1 MEKNSNLKNNNDQ
14 KPKKCG
20 LAAIVESIEKDN
32 KKKKTKKTKP
42 SFNTFQQT
50 YAPTDTFKGL
60 LNFGNACYS
69 NVVIQILTSINEFV
83 SVLFKVYKIIENE
96 DDLFDSYPII
106 SRMVEVINCYKSKII
121 IFKL

>member
-1 MEKNSNLKNNNDQ
+1 MEKNSNIKNNNEQ
-14 KPKKCG
+14 KQKKIG
-20 LAAIVESIEKDN
+20 LAAIVESIEKEN

-42 SFNTFQQT
+42 NFNAFEQK

-60 LNFGNACYS
+60 LNFGNSCYS

-83 SVLFKVYKIIENE
+83 SVLFKAYKIIENE

-106 SRMVEVINCYKSKII
+106 SRMVEVINCYKSKIFSLKI
-121 IFKL
+121 